1 MVASIDLTRSAV
13 IFRVDCDTIRF
24 IGAESAAGVHGG
36 QWGWSAIIWEW

>member
-24 IGAESAAGVHGG
+24 IGAESAAGAHGG
-36 QWGWSAIIWEW
+36 